1 MRPLSSRQSDLEHS
15 RQLVAAKQT
24 FGLRQ
29 RATAVAKAARAS
41 AELAARTSGTSYLGR
56 TIASISI
63 SMSSSTID

>member
-15 RQLVAAKQT
+15 RQLVTAKQT

-29 RATAVAKAARAS
+29 RATAVAKAVRVS
-41 AELAARTSGTSYLGR
+41 VELAARTSTSYLGR

-63 SMSSSTID
+63 STSSSTID